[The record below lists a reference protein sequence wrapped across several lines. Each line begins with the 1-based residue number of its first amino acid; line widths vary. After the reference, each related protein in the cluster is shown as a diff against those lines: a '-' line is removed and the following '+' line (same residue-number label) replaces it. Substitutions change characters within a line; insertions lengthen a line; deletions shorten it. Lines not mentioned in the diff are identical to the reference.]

1 MPSFIFKTPLYYFSF
16 LSILSIVL
24 AFFFLSFFL
33 LFFFVIFF
41 LFWIPFGVLKN
52 NILYAKRNQK
62 WQNNS
67 GFAKSLLEKILNHSL
82 F

>member
-1 MPSFIFKTPLYYFSF
+1 
-16 LSILSIVL
+16 
-24 AFFFLSFFL
+24 
-33 LFFFVIFF
+33 VIFF

-62 WQNNS
+62 WQNNG